1 MRSAVIFLALALAGC
16 CSGCAIGP
24 RYHEPVMELPNSYRS
39 YQTVQEGEA
48 MINLPWW
55 GVFKDPVLQE
65 LIREALENNYDLM
78 AAAARVEEARA
89 VVGSTAAQL
98 FPQVDLT
105 GGISRDRNSQNIPP
119 PMPRFSTTYTGGF
132 NTAWE
137 VDVWGKIRQS
147 VNSAKA
153 EYLAS
158 ENARK
163 GVMVSLVADVAEV
176 YFKILELDLKLDIAR
191 KTLQTRKDTLD
202 LFTKRFKGGAA
213 SALET
218 SRAEA
223 DYDQTAANI
232 PDIER
237 QIANQENKLSALLGR
252 NPGEIKRTAVL
263 SQESFVP
270 ELPGTGLPS
279 ELLKNRP
286 DIMEA
291 EQMLRAANSQ
301 VGVALGEFMPSL
313 NLTNFVGGGGNRCP
327 EVFDSK
333 GYIWSLSGNT
343 DLPLFDGGKNL
354 SGYEGAKAKWRQYA
368 ASYKQTVVGAFREV
382 ADALVNIDRV
392 KIVRENQEKQV
403 AALKQSADLS
413 RSRYEEGYSSYL
425 EVINADQQYYE
436 AQNTLAG
443 TQGAQIIYYVQLY
456 RALGGGWQLEENPE

>member
-1 MRSAVIFLALALAGC
+1 MRSAVIFFALVLAGC

-24 RYHEPVMELPNSYRS
+24 RYHEPVMELPQSYRS
-39 YQTVQEGEA
+39 YETMQEGED

-55 GVFKDPVLQE
+55 GVFRDPVLQE
-65 LIREALENNYDLM
+65 LIREALLNNYDLR

-89 VVGSTAAQL
+89 MVGTTAAQL

-105 GGISRDRNSQNIPP
+105 GGISRDRYSQNIPP
-119 PMPRFSTTYTGGF
+119 VMPRFASTYTGGF
-132 NTAWE
+132 NTGWE

-153 EYLAS
+153 QYLAT

-163 GVMVSLVADVAEV
+163 GVMVSLVADVAET
-176 YFKILELDLKLDIAR
+176 YFKILELDLELDIAR
-191 KTLQTRKDTLD
+191 KTLQTRKDNLD
-202 LFTKRFKGGAA
+202 LFTKRFKGGVA

-237 QIANQENKLSALLGR
+237 QIVNQENKLSALLGR
-252 NPGEIKRTAVL
+252 NPETIKRTAVL

-270 ELPGTGLPS
+270 GLPGTGLPS

-291 EQMLRAANSQ
+291 EQLLRSANAQ

-313 NLTNFVGGGGNRCP
+313 NLTNFVGGGGNRFP

-333 GYIWSLSGNT
+333 GYMWSLGGNT
-343 DLPLFDGGKNL
+343 EIPLFDGGKNL
-354 SGYEGAKAKWRQYA
+354 SGYEGAKAKWRQYMA
-368 ASYKQTVVGAFREV
+368 GYKQTVVGAFREV
-382 ADALVNIDRV
+382 ADALVNID
-392 KIVRENQEKQV
+392 KIKTVRENQEKQV

-425 EVINADQQYYE
+425 EVIDADQQYYQ
-436 AQNTLAG
+436 AQNELAR
-443 TQGAQIIYYVQLY
+443 TQGAQVIYYVQLY
-456 RALGGGWQLEENPE
+456 RALGGGWQLEEDRE